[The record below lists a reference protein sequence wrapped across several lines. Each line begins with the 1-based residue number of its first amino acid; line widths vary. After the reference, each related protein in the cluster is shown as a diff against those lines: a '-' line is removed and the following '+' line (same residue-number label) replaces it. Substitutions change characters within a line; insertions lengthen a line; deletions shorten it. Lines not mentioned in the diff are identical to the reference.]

1 MGVGGGISGGE
12 ASTNPAGAPIQ
23 LSNFGC
29 VRLKAVVESL
39 AMTSRP
45 PGFDDFIEIDADIR
59 RASTLPAR
67 FYADPRAHALFRER
81 VFARSWH
88 LVGDA
93 TRLRDGGFASPL
105 VLLEGCLDEPLV
117 LTRDESGS
125 IHCLSNVC
133 THRGNIVV
141 EEACAARHLRCR
153 YHGRRFALDGAFS
166 FMPEFETV
174 AGFPSKSDDLPRLP
188 LAQWG
193 PFLFSGVDPAI
204 PFDDWIAPLRTRLE
218 GIPIETLALDPAA
231 SRDYQV
237 GANWALY
244 CDNYLEGFH
253 IPYVH
258 PDLAKA
264 LDVKE
269 YATELFPY
277 ASLQIGIAAPGEMT
291 FDLPASHPDA
301 GRGVAAYYFW
311 LFPNMMFN
319 VYPWGVSI
327 NIVMPRGA
335 DATRVAY
342 LTYVSDPAKRGRGAG
357 GDLDKVEMEDE
368 AVVESV
374 QRGVRS
380 RLYDRGRYSPTQ
392 ETAVHHFHRLL
403 ARFANGSGAARPADS
418 R

>member
-1 MGVGGGISGGE
+1 M
-12 ASTNPAGAPIQ
+12 A
-23 LSNFGC
+23 
-29 VRLKAVVESL
+29 
-39 AMTSRP
+39 AMASRP
-45 PGFDDFIEIDADIR
+45 NASRDPIDVDADIR
-59 RASTLPAR
+59 RAWTLPSR
-67 FYADPRAHALFRER
+67 FYSDPAAHATFRER

-93 TRLRDGGFASPL
+93 NRVGGAGSASPL
-105 VLLEGCLDEPLV
+105 RLLEGCLDEPLV
-117 LTRDESGS
+117 LTRDDGGAL
-125 IHCLSNVC
+125 HCLSNVC

-153 YHGRRFALDGAFS
+153 YHGRRFALDGSLA
-166 FMPEFETV
+166 FMPEFESV
-174 AGFPSKSDDLPRLP
+174 EGFPAASDHLPRLP

-193 PFLFSGVDPAI
+193 PFLFSGLHPAI
-204 PFDDWIAPLRTRLE
+204 AFDDWIAPLRQRLA
-218 GIPIETLALDPAA
+218 GLPIDALELDAGA
-231 SRDYQV
+231 SRHYDV
-237 GANWALY
+237 AANWALY

-264 LDVKE
+264 LDVKS

-291 FDLPASHPDA
+291 FDLPDAHPDA

-327 NIVMPRGA
+327 NVVMPRGV

-342 LTYVSDPAKRGRGAG
+342 VTYVGDPSKRGRGAG

-380 RLYDRGRYSPTQ
+380 RLYDRGRYSPSQ

-403 ARFANGSGAARPADS
+403 ARFANDAQPGEAADAR
-418 R
+418 